1 MKRLPSDNDL
11 TKSAVAGYVDSI
23 AIPAYCAA
31 AIESR
36 QPVVAVE
43 RRDSRRVWMS
53 VAAGVAAIAL
63 VAFAPAVV
71 AQVQR
76 VMQAFTVV
84 NGRTAELRMQSV
96 SLQQLR
102 ADMPFVVVR
111 PANIPANY
119 AEDIEEIGAGTGAA
133 RAMFHYSLA
142 GQAMPSLTILE
153 SSAADRSRDG
163 IRVEY
168 SARGGNLPAL
178 PPPAFRSQVPSERGE
193 HAVMKTVDNGLQ
205 RMIRITPITWVTRG
219 TRVSFIAPPGTLT
232 NLQLKAIV
240 RAMR

>member
-23 AIPAYCAA
+23 AIPAYRAA
-31 AIESR
+31 AVESR
-36 QPVVAVE
+36 RVVAVE
-43 RRDSRRVWMS
+43 RRDSRRVWLS

-76 VMQAFTVV
+76 VMKAFTVV
-84 NGRTAELRMQSV
+84 DGRTAELSMQSV

-119 AEDIEEIGAGTGAA
+119 AEDIEEIGAGTSAA
-133 RAMFHYSLA
+133 RAMFHYSLP
-142 GQAMPSLTILE
+142 GRGMPALTILE
-153 SSAADRSRDG
+153 SSAADRSEDG

-178 PPPAFRSQVPSERGE
+178 PPPVFGSQVPSERGA
-193 HAVMKTVDNGLQ
+193 HAVMKTVDNGVQ
-205 RMIRITPITWVTRG
+205 KMIRITPITWVTRG
-219 TRVSFIAPPGTLT
+219 TRISLLAPPGTLT
-232 NLQLKAIV
+232 HMQLNAIV